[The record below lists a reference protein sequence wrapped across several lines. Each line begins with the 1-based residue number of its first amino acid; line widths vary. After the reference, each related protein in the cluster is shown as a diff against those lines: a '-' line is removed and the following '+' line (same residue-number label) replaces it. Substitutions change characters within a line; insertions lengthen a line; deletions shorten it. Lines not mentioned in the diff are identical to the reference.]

1 MTGLTVQAFG
11 LIIGMGLA
19 AAGLPISP
27 ATLSTRAVVS
37 SGHRGAVLDMAEDG
51 DRGLLFSV
59 GEDGFLR
66 VWDAEAGTLVRKIA
80 MTRQR
85 IASIALDPVA
95 PRAAVV
101 VTDGVR
107 SFAVQVWNW
116 DTEKLLY
123 SIPLGGAPL
132 FVRFSRSG
140 SYLLCGDM
148 QWTGLH
154 IHRSR
159 DGSAVPFHPEGF
171 GMVGFAEVSRSDAT
185 LLTYQPSGTLTY
197 WDMATGAVIREMP
210 AAAGL
215 VNVRT
220 SEDRTTLVG
229 LDGSEVVGVDALTG
243 GTRFRRDASGIAS
256 MDTSPDAVQIA
267 FLQRD
272 GTLRITDSTGR
283 VPDTPPIAG
292 RFDWTPRLVRMSR
305 GTILLAGDDGQIGSI
320 SRDNRSRE
328 FASDLLA
335 RVSGVAARD
344 DLLVVAADDLIHV
357 LRVGG
362 RSAAP
367 DAVSEVFSVRA
378 PFAGPVSVLFMDPK
392 KLLVWKSGDGP
403 GALGEIDLATRQFRD
418 CPVSFDGPLT
428 AVSAR
433 GGVVYTLEK
442 SGEVRVFQ
450 QATGAQLFRS
460 RWPGAVCIAPL
471 GTGSL
476 VLGRLAGGAVASSL
490 VRIELGTGETAPLP
504 GSETL
509 TFALAPD
516 PKDGTLYTLGM
527 SADGH
532 TTLSR
537 YDGSELQS
545 QTIVDSARGEY
556 VSASLTLDPSSSY
569 LYTSLGREVVR
580 AWTGRT
586 MERLAEPA
594 RATLTL
600 CALGGVLASLERDS
614 SISLWD
620 TAADRSFGGIYPF
633 RDGSWAAIMAD
644 GAILGSSE
652 GRQKV
657 GIIINGRLWDDGDA
671 SPAPPSHGQAPAPY

>member
-1 MTGLTVQAFG
+1 MTGLTIQAFG

-19 AAGLPISP
+19 AAGIPVSP
-27 ATLSTRAVVS
+27 GTLSTRAVVS

-80 MTRQR
+80 VTRQR

-123 SIPLGGAPL
+123 SIPLGNAPL

-140 SYLLCGDM
+140 TYLLCGDM

-154 IHRSR
+154 VHRSR
-159 DGSAVPFHPEGF
+159 DGTAVPFHPEGF
-171 GMVGFAEVSRSDAT
+171 GMVGFAEVSRSDST
-185 LLTYQPSGTLTY
+185 LLTYQPSGTLSY
-197 WDMATGAVIREMP
+197 WDLATGEVIREMT

-220 SEDRTTLVG
+220 SEDRATLVG
-229 LDGSEVVGVDALTG
+229 LDGSEVVGIDALTG
-243 GTRFRRDASGIAS
+243 ETRFRHDASGIAS
-256 MDTSPDAVQIA
+256 MDTSPDAGQIA
-267 FLQRD
+267 LLRRD
-272 GTLRITDSTGR
+272 GTLQVRDSLGR
-283 VPDTPPIAG
+283 VPDPPPIAG
-292 RFDWTPRLVRMSR
+292 RFDWLPRLVRMSR

-320 SRDNRSRE
+320 SRDNRVRE
-328 FASDLLA
+328 FARDLLA
-335 RVSGVAARD
+335 RVSDMAARD
-344 DLLVVAADDLIHV
+344 DMLVVAADGLLHV
-357 LRVGG
+357 LRVGD
-362 RSAAP
+362 RHAAS

-378 PFAGPVSVLFMDPK
+378 PFAGPVGVLFMDPQ
-392 KLLVWKSGDGP
+392 KLLVWKKGDGP
-403 GALGEIDLATRQFRD
+403 GALCEIDLSTGQSRD
-418 CPVSFDGPLT
+418 CPVSFDAPLS

-433 GGVVYTLEK
+433 DDVVYTLEK

-450 QATGAQLFRS
+450 LATGVPLFRS
-460 RWPGAVCIAPL
+460 RWPGAVCVAPL
-471 GTGSL
+471 GTRSL
-476 VLGRLAGGAVASSL
+476 VLGRLAGGAVGSSL
-490 VRIELGTGETAPLP
+490 VRIDLETGETAPLP

-516 PKDGTLYTLGM
+516 PKDGTLYALGM

-537 YDGSELQS
+537 YDGSELES

-556 VSASLTLDPSSSY
+556 VSASLTIDPSSNY

-580 AWTGRT
+580 AWTGRA
-586 MERLAEPA
+586 MQRLAEPA

-620 TAADRSFGGIYPF
+620 TSADRPFGGIYPF
-633 RDGSWAAIMAD
+633 RDGSWAAVMAD

-657 GIIINGRLWDDGDA
+657 GIIVNGRLWDDGGPA
-671 SPAPPSHGQAPAPY
+671 APPSHGQAPAPY